1 MFDERLAIDGL
12 RHCVR
17 AEQSVNHL
25 LDRRAFDLCG
35 HTRKVETGGVPSE
48 IAVEIGH
55 EFVERDGKPR
65 RGVEGSHVGHVA
77 LNQHD
82 ACSGEPRQC
91 VCEDRFHLGIE
102 VVSEVAARN
111 AET

>member
-1 MFDERLAIDGL
+1 MFDERLAIDGP

-35 HTRKVETGGVPSE
+35 HTRKVETGGVPGE

-55 EFVERDGKPR
+55 D
-65 RGVEGSHVGHVA
+65 S
-77 LNQHD
+77 
-82 ACSGEPRQC
+82 
-91 VCEDRFHLGIE
+91 
-102 VVSEVAARN
+102 
-111 AET
+111 

>member
-1 MFDERLAIDGL
+1 MPG
-12 RHCVR
+12 
-17 AEQSVNHL
+17 
-25 LDRRAFDLCG
+25 
-35 HTRKVETGGVPSE
+35 E

-102 VVSEVAARN
+102 VVPEVAARN
-111 AET
+111 AETQALEVDRRQTGWTASDDAVEQRAVGNAPRDRRRRIARV